1 MLNLKAKHKL
11 NLNVK
16 LESSTKLNLK
26 VKPRYHI
33 MYLVNFKLLKSPK
46 LTNDHLEIGNFE
58 RNFDFGTTI

>member
-16 LESSTKLNLK
+16 IESRPKLNLK

-33 MYLVNFKLLKSPK
+33 MYLVNFRLLRTFEKSK
-46 LTNDHLEIGNFE
+46 INK
-58 RNFDFGTTI
+58 